1 MEDLKSCGI
10 DILASYRA
18 ALCSIQ
24 LMELKF
30 TEAARAL
37 PKDIL
42 EHFLL
47 GWRT

>member
-1 MEDLKSCGI
+1 MWYQYSSFLQS
-10 DILASYRA
+10 
-18 ALCSIQ
+18 CSIQ

-47 GWRT
+47 DGGLEVM